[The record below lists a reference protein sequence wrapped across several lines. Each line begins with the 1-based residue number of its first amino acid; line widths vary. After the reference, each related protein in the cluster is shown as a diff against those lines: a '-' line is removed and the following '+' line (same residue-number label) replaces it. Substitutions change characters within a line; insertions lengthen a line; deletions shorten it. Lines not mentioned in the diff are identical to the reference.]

1 MKLINTLCGWNA
13 ELLHIKPCDKYS
25 KIRDFRRFSLRGSDL
40 LLTWPLPTPAHF
52 KSSSTHFLLSS
63 VTLVVLERALFSL
76 ASPLLGR
83 ESIPCYTPCPIS
95 TPSYKLQ
102 TLHSEDRSSSAFRNV
117 GIYHITTRCHNLKTE
132 ATRSSETLVS
142 CHNNTQSHNHK
153 MEAAR
158 SSKTL
163 VSYSIT
169 TRHNAENRDLNFH
182 RRECLKSRICVRLL
196 NWIFSHPVD
205 PERRGF
211 LAHLPDVC
219 CGTQPEFNFPHQFSS
234 LFYAMKQNLIIL

>member
-1 MKLINTLCGWNA
+1 
-13 ELLHIKPCDKYS
+13 
-25 KIRDFRRFSLRGSDL
+25 
-40 LLTWPLPTPAHF
+40 
-52 KSSSTHFLLSS
+52 
-63 VTLVVLERALFSL
+63 VVLERALFSL

-182 RRECLKSRICVRLL
+182 RSYNLTSRIPLFMKPHLCTALGYNYPTLDSFTIQQVKQVSEFAFIFTMKVYILHSLL
-196 NWIFSHPVD
+196 CLNKIH
-205 PERRGF
+205 E
-211 LAHLPDVC
+211 
-219 CGTQPEFNFPHQFSS
+219 
-234 LFYAMKQNLIIL
+234 LIT